1 MTYVK
6 PRPEERCKFTDVAEK
21 WRGGCH
27 NKARANGFC
36 HVHGGVDPRMPDL
49 TLAERKLLKALLE
62 MAAEAYS
69 NHGCNDF
76 RLRKDAG
83 LTDAE
88 AQEVTKL
95 FEAWDHKVNPV
106 GAEPYAPDTEYLM
119 DWLLMRWMASK
130 FA

>member
-69 NHGCNDF
+69 NH
-76 RLRKDAG
+76 
-83 LTDAE
+83 AE